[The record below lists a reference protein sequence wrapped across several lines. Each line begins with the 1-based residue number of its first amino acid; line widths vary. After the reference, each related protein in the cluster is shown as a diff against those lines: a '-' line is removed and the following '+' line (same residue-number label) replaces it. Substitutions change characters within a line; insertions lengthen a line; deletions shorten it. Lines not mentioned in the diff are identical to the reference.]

1 MTEQNHH
8 NHNGPQERRQSV
20 IDLQNKMEKLSVQY
34 EDIKK
39 ITQKLY
45 NCLEQ
50 EFGGTSLNGNP
61 TEGNVNM
68 KLRELGEDVAAL
80 NKKVQTQNGRV
91 GKLEL
96 WQARVFGAVGVIGI
110 LFSFITLIINLLK
123 H

>member
-1 MTEQNHH
+1 MTDHTHTNHT
-8 NHNGPQERRQSV
+8 NMERRQSV
-20 IDLQNKMEKLSVQY
+20 VDLQDKMAKLTVQY
-34 EDIKK
+34 EEIKK

-61 TEGNVNM
+61 LEGNVNT
-68 KLRELGEDVAAL
+68 KLRELSNDVSAL
-80 NKKVQTQNGRV
+80 NSKVAIQNGRV

-110 LFSFITLIINLLK
+110 IFSLITLILNVLK